1 MSMAIKYQ
9 NESADKR
16 AEEDPFCLD
25 MIKSGFKE
33 SQYEVDGKQKF
44 IQTMSVLTT
53 LGGEE

>member
-44 IQTMSVLTT
+44 IHTMSVLTT
-53 LGGEE
+53 LGGE